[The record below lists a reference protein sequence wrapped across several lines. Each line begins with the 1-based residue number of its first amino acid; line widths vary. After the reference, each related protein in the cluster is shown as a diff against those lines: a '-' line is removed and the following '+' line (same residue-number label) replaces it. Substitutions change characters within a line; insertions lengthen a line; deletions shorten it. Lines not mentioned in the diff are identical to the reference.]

1 MNKSF
6 FNDIRNNFI
15 KEISVINS
23 RNINYFQKIFECIF
37 ISIIFNLQIVRNYSG
52 LNFLDHLNISLIFFI
67 FFIFSYCDLY
77 KSYRVKKLGNLLQN
91 IFFATFYIAL
101 YVIIYSSFFGYQSYI
116 HSTYFY
122 LWILETF
129 LIIFINH
136 FLMRLLLRRIRKDGK
151 NFRNILF
158 VGNKSSHKL
167 LSSKLNQ
174 NPWYG
179 YKISAWFFNENES
192 FVNQDT
198 SIHYG
203 YISNLE
209 KWLTFNKVDKIIFN
223 PSNMSNNEIK
233 NLIKIF
239 GNTSIPTVLMTDWMN
254 NTMRLSVDYLDDSCL
269 IDLWGNDINSL
280 VILVKRIFD
289 IFFSLIVILITSPLL
304 IFISILIKINSK
316 GPVIFKQE
324 RYGLDGKSFYI
335 YKFRSMKVVES
346 GSKKGLKQAKKNDPR
361 VTKLGSILRKWSLD
375 ELPQFINV
383 IEGKMSVVGPRPH
396 AIEHNE
402 QYRKLIS
409 GYMQRHAFKPGITGL
424 AQIMDLRGE
433 TKSIKEMKK
442 RVELDLIYQRE
453 WNLILDLKI
462 ILKTILKFKST
473 NSY

>member
-1 MNKSF
+1 MKKSF
-6 FNDIRNNFI
+6 LNSLRNNFI
-15 KEISVINS
+15 KQITVINS

-37 ISIIFNLQIVRNYSG
+37 ISIIFNLQIVRNYSDQ
-52 LNFLDHLNISLIFFI
+52 NYLDHLNISLIFFI

-77 KSYRVKKLGNLLQN
+77 KSYRVKKLENLLQN

-101 YVIIYSSFFGYQSYI
+101 YVIIYTSFFGYQSYI

-129 LIIFINH
+129 LIIFTNH
-136 FLMRLLLRRIRKDGK
+136 FLMRLFLRRIRKDGK

-158 VGNKSSHKL
+158 VGDKSSFKL

-179 YKISAWFFNENES
+179 YKISAWFFNEDEAV
-192 FVNQDT
+192 VNQDT
-198 SIHYG
+198 SMHYG

-223 PSNMSNNEIK
+223 PSNMSNNKIK

-269 IDLWGNDINSL
+269 IDLWGNEINSL

-289 IFFSLIVILITSPLL
+289 IFFSIIIIFITLPLL
-304 IFISILIKINSK
+304 ILISILIKTTSK

-346 GSKKGLKQAKKNDPR
+346 GSKKGLEQAKINDPR

-402 QYRKLIS
+402 QYRKVIS

-462 ILKTILKFKST
+462 ILKTILKFKSI